1 MARPRPHAG
10 VPHKA
15 RGAGWPPPV
24 AVPVPASRRPQAFV
38 CCLRAALRAGW
49 LPVTEVIHSFQNCLG
64 AGARAEPAALLHRR
78 SAAPRARGEAGEGR
92 RSRLQRRKWR
102 ADARERLICNWG
114 RADWCSWWRRAGAAA
129 GGGHF
134 QTPRAAARARGRLR
148 RGEAVSS
155 PHRGR
160 SYFPLLPR
168 CCSCRLGRSGSARGR
183 RRAKPGPAPGGRAGG
198 RDARGS
204 RPHPGSPACFPT
216 PPGLPQRGFGPCTPF
231 NGAIVPSHPP
241 HSPHFP
247 APRASLCGPP
257 SALPTPP
264 QSWVEGLPFP
274 PLIPWLQV
282 PPTPETLTL

>member
-10 VPHKA
+10 APHKA
-15 RGAGWPPPV
+15 RGAGWPPPD
-24 AVPVPASRRPQAFV
+24 AVPVPAPRRPQAFV

-64 AGARAEPAALLHRR
+64 AGARAEPAALLRRR

-114 RADWCSWWRRAGAAA
+114 RADWCSWRRRAGAAA

-183 RRAKPGPAPGGRAGG
+183 RRAVPGPALGGRASG
-198 RDARGS
+198 RAAGM
-204 RPHPGSPACFPT
+204 PAVHGPT
-216 PPGLPQRGFGPCTPF
+216 PGLQPASPPHLGLPLPGCGALHPLFPRPLSLPSPITPTFQPLELPSAGLPTSDPPVLGSGPPIPTSQSL
-231 NGAIVPSHPP
+231 ARVPSHTRDP
-241 HSPHFP
+241 
-247 APRASLCGPP
+247 
-257 SALPTPP
+257 
-264 QSWVEGLPFP
+264 
-274 PLIPWLQV
+274 
-282 PPTPETLTL
+282 